1 MNTYSGDHEH
11 ALAGPE
17 RARERNDAVAR
28 TVPLTVDL
36 VSFTLAG
43 RQDLGVRRDGVDC
56 LVLTEAGALE
66 LDAVCPVDDAV
77 QDRIPDRWIAEY
89 GEMPQRLIGESLRSG
104 WLTRIIRSMAAPF
117 RSVTRWCTEV
127 GKLTVLPAIC
137 SGYAMRTEIGLAIR
151 IIRLSASTAIAISP
165 C

>member
-1 MNTYSGDHEH
+1 MNTRSR
-11 ALAGPE
+11 GPE
-17 RARERNDAVAR
+17 RARERNEAVAR

-56 LVLTEAGALE
+56 LALTEAGALE

-117 RSVTRWCTEV
+117 RSV
-127 GKLTVLPAIC
+127 
-137 SGYAMRTEIGLAIR
+137 
-151 IIRLSASTAIAISP
+151 
-165 C
+165 